1 MSHKHSLPYYLLLS
15 IVFCLSSCTSHDYE
29 SVDGDPMQTRIYTL
43 DNGLKVY
50 LTVNHDEPRI
60 QTYIAVRT
68 GSKNDPAESTG
79 LAHYLEHLMFKGT
92 DSFGTIDYAQERPL
106 LDSIEAQYEIYGQT
120 KDEALR
126 RAIYHRIDS
135 FSYEASKFA
144 IANEYDKLM
153 AGIGSTGSN
162 AFTGEDVTCYVENIP
177 AGTVEQWAKVQA
189 DRFRNM
195 VIRGFHTELEAVYEE
210 YNIYLTNDGDKISQA
225 VNGILFPHHPYGTQ
239 TTIGTQEH
247 LKNPSLVNVKKYYH
261 EWYVPNNIAIC
272 MSGDLDPEA
281 TIASI
286 ERYFGD
292 WEKSDSL
299 PQLSFPKEE
308 PLTEPVVKE
317 VFGREAEA
325 IVLAWPFEGKGQNPS
340 NSPVKGED
348 ANASSSSQ
356 GSVRPS
362 DLLDVMGEVLSN
374 NMAGLMDLDLNKAQK
389 VLESGAFVMEN
400 NDYSALWLYATPKEG
415 QTLDEVRG
423 LLLAEVEKL
432 KKGDWDDSL
441 LSAVVNNM
449 KRKRLESLQDNS
461 NRAMMF
467 VDAFINGID
476 WKTVVEQP
484 NCLEKIKKQ
493 DIIDFANRHLTSG
506 YACVFKRQGVDPN
519 EKKIEKPEISPIE
532 TNRDKTSDFVTE
544 VLSMPSKEIQPVFL
558 DFEKDLTIKECPT
571 GDGQCPTKTEL
582 ISREEKD
589 AQLFSVSFIFDRGT
603 KTDKVLT
610 LAPQYLDYMGTDS
623 LSAEQYRMELYKI
636 ACDVDMWAQED
647 RTYVTVKG
655 LAENMEQALRL
666 CQDWLSGN
674 VENQEVYDAVVAD
687 VLKMRS
693 DNKLDQRTCSRA
705 LFNYGLF
712 GPDNAFTHILSAEE
726 MQALTPADLLK
737 HLHDLASVPQH
748 ILYYGP
754 ASPLPSLVA
763 EGIFRSCGDSSSS
776 SPSQSG
782 EVWGDAFKHQP
793 VLESEVVIA
802 PFDAKN
808 IYMRAISNRGD
819 LFNASLLPEIQVF
832 NEYFGGGMN
841 TIVFQE
847 LREARGLAYS
857 AGALYAKP
865 DKADD
870 TNVFFTN
877 IITQNDKMTECLNV
891 FDDIVENMPQSEK
904 AYQLAKD
911 AVLKRLASER
921 TLRED
926 ILHYFIRMRDLGIN
940 HDANKDI
947 YERVKDMQL
956 SDLADFHEKQIKGRT
971 YRYMILG
978 DEKEL
983 DMQKLQQLGP
993 IRRVSLE
1000 DIFGY

>member
-1 MSHKHSLPYYLLLS
+1 MYMPHKRFLPVYLLLS
-15 IVFCLSSCTSHDYE
+15 IVFCLSACTGRDYE

-106 LDSIEAQYEIYGQT
+106 LDSIEAQYEIYGKT
-120 KDEALR
+120 KDEAER

-177 AGTVEQWAKVQA
+177 SGAVEQWAKVQA

-210 YNIYLTNDGDKISQA
+210 YNIYLTNDGDKVSQA
-225 VNGILFPHHPYGTQ
+225 INGILFPHHPYGTQ

-247 LKNPSLVNVKKYYH
+247 LKNPSLVNVMKYYH
-261 EWYVPNNIAIC
+261 DWYVPNNIAIC
-272 MSGDLDPEA
+272 MSGDLDPKETLK
-281 TIASI
+281 TI
-286 ERYFGD
+286 EQYFGD
-292 WEKSDSL
+292 WEKSDHL
-299 PQLSFPKEE
+299 PQLSFQKEE
-308 PLTEPVVKE
+308 PLKEPVVKE
-317 VFGREAEA
+317 VIGREAES
-325 IVLAWPFEGKGQNPS
+325 VFLAWPFAGKSDPS
-340 NSPVKGED
+340 F
-348 ANASSSSQ
+348 
-356 GSVRPS
+356 
-362 DLLDVMGEVLSN
+362 DLLTVMGEVLN
-374 NMAGLMDLDLNKAQK
+374 NDMAGLMDLDLNKAQK
-389 VLESGAFVMEN
+389 VLESGGYLMEN
-400 NDYSALWLYATPKEG
+400 SDYSALWLYATPKEG
-415 QTLDEVRG
+415 QTLEEVRD

-432 KKGDWDDSL
+432 KKGDWDEEL

-449 KRKRLESLQDNS
+449 KRHHIESQRN
-461 NRAMMF
+461 NMERAMMF
-467 VDAFINGID
+467 VDAFINGIE
-476 WKTVVEQP
+476 WKDAVQQIDRISKLT
-484 NCLEKIKKQ
+484 KQ
-493 DIIDFANRHLTSG
+493 DIVDFANQNLTDG
-506 YACVFKRQGVDPN
+506 YACVFKRQGFDPN

-544 VLSMPSKEIQPVFL
+544 VLQMPSKEIEPVFL
-558 DFEKDLTIKECPT
+558 DFEKDLSTDASQSGVEV
-571 GDGQCPTKTEL
+571 
-582 ISREEKD
+582 ISRQEKD
-589 AQLFSVSFIFDRGT
+589 AQLFSVTYIFDRGT
-603 KTDKVLT
+603 KADKVLSV
-610 LAPQYLDYMGTDS
+610 APQYLDYLGTDS
-623 LSAEQYRMELYKI
+623 LTAEQYQMELYKI
-636 ACDVDMWAQED
+636 ACDADFWAQED
-647 RTYVTVKG
+647 RTFVTVKG
-655 LAENMEQALRL
+655 LAENMEQALKL
-666 CQDWLSGN
+666 CQDWLSGT
-674 VENQEVYDAVVAD
+674 VENQDIYDAVVAD
-687 VLKMRS
+687 ILKSRA

-705 LFNYGLF
+705 LFNYGIF
-712 GPDNAFTHILSAEE
+712 GSDNAFTHILSAEE
-726 MQALTPADLLK
+726 LQALTPADLLA
-737 HLHDLASVPQH
+737 HIHDLVSVPQR

-754 ASPLPSLVA
+754 ENDIDHLPFNIDHLA
-763 EGIFRSCGDSSSS
+763 TPEDTAAKLTLNS
-776 SPSQSG
+776 SP
-782 EVWGDAFKHQP
+782 DNYFKRLP
-793 VLESEVVIA
+793 VLEPEVIIA
-802 PFDAKN
+802 PFAAKN
-808 IYMRAISNRGD
+808 IYMRNVSNRAD
-819 LFNASLLPEIQVF
+819 LFNADLMPDIQVF

-857 AGALYAKP
+857 AGALYATP
-865 DKADD
+865 EKADD
-870 TNVFFTN
+870 SNIFFTN

-904 AYQLAKD
+904 AFGLAKD

-926 ILHYFIRMRDLGIN
+926 ILFYYLRLRDLSLD
-940 HDANKDI
+940 HDINKDI
-947 YERVKDMQL
+947 YDRVKGMTMG
-956 SDLADFHEKQIKGRT
+956 DLVDFHEKQIKGRT

-983 DMQKLQQLGP
+983 DMEKLQQLGP
-993 IRRVSLE
+993 IRRVTLE

>member
-1 MSHKHSLPYYLLLS
+1 MTRKNFVSFFLLAS
-15 IVFCLSSCTSHDYE
+15 ICCLFSCTGNDYE

-43 DNGLKVY
+43 ENGLKVY

-60 QTYIAVRT
+60 QTYVAVRT

-106 LDSIEAQYEIYGQT
+106 LDSIEAQYEIYGKT
-120 KDEALR
+120 KDEAQR

-177 AGTVEQWAKVQA
+177 AGALEQWAKVQA

-210 YNIYLTNDGDKISQA
+210 YNIYLTNDGDKVSQA
-225 VNGILFPHHPYGTQ
+225 INGILFPHHPYGTQ

-247 LKNPSLVNVKKYYH
+247 LKNPSLVNVKNYYH
-261 EWYVPNNIAIC
+261 DWYVPNNIAIC
-272 MSGDLDPEA
+272 MSGDLDPRE
-281 TIASI
+281 TLKTI

-292 WEKSDSL
+292 WQKSDSL

-308 PLTEPVVKE
+308 PLKEPVVKE
-317 VFGREAEA
+317 VIGREAESLF
-325 IVLAWPFEGKGQNPS
+325 LAWPFAGK
-340 NSPVKGED
+340 
-348 ANASSSSQ
+348 
-356 GSVRPS
+356 S
-362 DLLDVMGEVLSN
+362 DPTADKLEVMGEVLSN
-374 NMAGLMDLDLNKAQK
+374 GMAGLMDLDLNKAQK

-400 NDYSALWLYATPKEG
+400 SDYSALWLYATPKDG
-415 QTLDEVRG
+415 QTLEEVRG

-432 KKGDWDDSL
+432 RKGDWDEAL

-449 KRKRLESLQDNS
+449 KRHRLESLQDNS
-461 NRAMMF
+461 ERAMLF

-476 WKTVVEQP
+476 WKDVVEQ
-484 NCLEKIKKQ
+484 NERFSKLTKQ
-493 DIIDFANRHLTSG
+493 DIVDFANQSLTDG
-506 YACVFKRQGVDPN
+506 YACVFKRQGIDPN

-532 TNRDKTSDFVTE
+532 TNRDKTSDFVSD
-544 VLSMPSKEIQPVFL
+544 VLQMPSKEIQPVFL
-558 DFEKDLTIKECPT
+558 DFDKDLSTDVMQSGVEVIT
-571 GDGQCPTKTEL
+571 RQ
-582 ISREEKD
+582 EKD
-589 AQLFSVSFIFDRGT
+589 AQLFSVSFIFDCGT
-603 KTDKVLT
+603 KADKVLSI
-610 LAPQYLDYMGTDS
+610 APQYLDYLGTDS
-623 LSAEQYRMELYKI
+623 LTAEQYQMELYRL
-636 ACDVDMWAQED
+636 ACDVDFWAQED

-655 LAENMEQALRL
+655 LAENMEPALKL
-666 CQDWLSGN
+666 CRDWLSGT
-674 VENQEVYDAVVAD
+674 VEDQNIYDAVVAD
-687 VLKMRS
+687 ILKSRA

-705 LFNYGLF
+705 LFNYGIY

-726 MQALTPADLLK
+726 MQALTPADILEHIH
-737 HLHDLASVPQH
+737 HLAAVPQR
-748 ILYYGP
+748 ILYCGP
-754 ASPLPSLVA
+754 
-763 EGIFRSCGDSSSS
+763 ED
-776 SPSQSG
+776 PSQSPLKG
-782 EVWGDAFKHQP
+782 EEFSPFTGENKKSPFKGDLEGLYFKRQP
-793 VLESEVVIA
+793 VLEPEVIIA
-802 PFDAKN
+802 PFAAKN
-808 IYMRAISNRGD
+808 IYMRSVSVRDEA
-819 LFNASLLPEIQVF
+819 FNAKLIPDIQVF

-857 AGALYAKP
+857 AGALYATP
-865 DKADD
+865 EKADD
-870 TNVFFTN
+870 RTLFFTN
-877 IITQNDKMTECLNV
+877 IITQNDTMTECLNV
-891 FDDIVENMPQSEK
+891 FDEIVENMPQSEK
-904 AYQLAKD
+904 AFQLAKD

-921 TLRED
+921 TLREN
-926 ILHYFIRMRDLGIN
+926 ILYYYLRMRDLDLTYDI
-940 HDANKDI
+940 NKDI
-947 YERVKDMQL
+947 YEKVKDMTL
-956 SDLADFHEKQIKGRT
+956 SDLADFHEKKIKGRT

-983 DMQKLQQLGP
+983 DMQKLQSLGP
-993 IRRVSLE
+993 IRRVTLK

>member
-1 MSHKHSLPYYLLLS
+1 MSHKQFYSLFSFFVSLIL
-15 IVFCLSSCTSHDYE
+15 FSCAGSHDYE
-29 SVDGDPMQTRIYTL
+29 SVEGDPMQTRIYTL

-92 DSFGTIDYAQERPL
+92 DSFGTFDYESERPL
-106 LDSIEAQYEIYGQT
+106 LDSIEAQYEVYGKT
-120 KDEALR
+120 KDEAMR

-162 AFTGEDVTCYVENIP
+162 AFTGEDVTCYTENIP
-177 AGTVEQWAKVQA
+177 SGAVEQWAKVQS

-210 YNIYLTNDGDKISQA
+210 YNIYLTNDNDKVSQA
-225 VNGILFPHHPYGTQ
+225 INGILFPHHPYGTQ

-261 EWYVPNNIAIC
+261 DWYVPNNIAIC

-281 TIASI
+281 TMETIK
-286 ERYFGD
+286 RYFGD

-299 PQLSFPKEE
+299 PQLSFQKEE
-308 PLTEPVVKE
+308 PMTEPVFKE
-317 VFGREAEA
+317 VIGREAEQ
-325 IVLAWPFEGKGQNPS
+325 VYMAWPFAGKG
-340 NSPVKGED
+340 D
-348 ANASSSSQ
+348 IT
-356 GSVRPS
+356 S
-362 DLLDVMGEVLSN
+362 DFLDVMGEILSN
-374 NMAGLMDLDLNKAQK
+374 DMAGLMDLDLNKAQK
-389 VLESGAFVMEN
+389 VLESGAFIMEN
-400 NDYSALWLYATPKEG
+400 NDYSALWLYGTPKEG
-415 QTLDEVRG
+415 QTLEEVRQ

-432 KKGDWDDSL
+432 KKGDWDESL

-449 KRKRLESLQDNS
+449 KRKRLERLQDNGA
-461 NRAMMF
+461 RAMMF
-467 VDAFINGID
+467 VDAFINGIE
-476 WKTVVEQP
+476 WKDAVEQMDRIS
-484 NCLEKIKKQ
+484 KITKT
-493 DIIDFANRHLTSG
+493 DIIDYANKYMGNG
-506 YACVFKRQGVDPN
+506 YACVYKHQGFDPN

-532 TNRDKTSDFVTE
+532 TNRDKTSDFVTD
-544 VLSMPSKEIQPVFL
+544 VLSMPSKEIEPVFL
-558 DFEKDLTIKECPT
+558 DFEKDLTVNTPS
-571 GDGQCPTKTEL
+571 DGLEMLCRQ
-582 ISREEKD
+582 EKD

-603 KTDKVLT
+603 KADKVLT
-610 LAPQYLDYMGTDS
+610 LAPQYLDYMGTDN
-623 LSAEQYRMELYKI
+623 LTAEQYQMELYKI
-636 ACDVDMWAQED
+636 ACDVDFWSQED
-647 RTYVTVKG
+647 KTIVLVKG
-655 LAENMEQALRL
+655 LAENMDQALRL

-705 LFNYGLF
+705 LFNYGFF
-712 GPDNAFTHILSAEE
+712 GPDNAFTHILSTEE
-726 MQALTPADLLK
+726 MQALTPADLLQ
-737 HLHDLASVPQH
+737 HIHDLASVPQH
-748 ILYYGP
+748 ILYCGP
-754 ASPLPSLVA
+754 LENPSISLWGESPR
-763 EGIFRSCGDSSSS
+763 EGVNEEGVSY
-776 SPSQSG
+776 
-782 EVWGDAFKHQP
+782 FKHQP
-793 VLESEVVIA
+793 VHESEVIIA
-802 PFDAKN
+802 PFEAKN
-808 IYMRAISNRGD
+808 IYMRANSNRGD
-819 LFNASLLPEIQVF
+819 LFNASLLPDIQVF

-865 DKADD
+865 NKADD

-891 FDDIVENMPQSEK
+891 FDDIVENMPQSEQ
-904 AYQLAKD
+904 AFQLAKD
-911 AVLKRLASER
+911 AVLKRLATER
-921 TLRED
+921 FLRDD
-926 ILHYFIRMRDLGIN
+926 ILYYYLRMRDLNID

-947 YERVKDMQL
+947 YDHVKDMQL
-956 SDLADFHEKQIKGRT
+956 SDLVDFHEKQIKGRT

-993 IRRVSLE
+993 IRRVSLQ

>member
-1 MSHKHSLPYYLLLS
+1 MNLKKLKSYCLLTAVCSLTAFSLS
-15 IVFCLSSCTSHDYE
+15 LSSCSGSHDYE
-29 SVDGDPMQTRIYTL
+29 SVEGDPMQTRIYTL

-68 GSKNDPAESTG
+68 GSRNDPAESTG

-106 LDSIEAQYEIYGQT
+106 LDSIEAQYEIYGKT
-120 KDEALR
+120 KDEAQR

-162 AFTGEDVTCYVENIP
+162 AFTSEDVTCYTENIP
-177 AGTVEQWAKVQA
+177 AGAVEQWAKVQA

-210 YNIYLTNDGDKISQA
+210 YNIYLTNDGDKVSQA
-225 VNGILFPHHPYGTQ
+225 INGILFPHHPYGTQ

-247 LKNPSLVNVKKYYH
+247 LKNPSLINVKNYYH
-261 EWYVPNNIAIC
+261 DWYVPNNIAIC
-272 MSGDLDPEA
+272 MSGDLDPEETMS
-281 TIASI
+281 TIR
-286 ERYFGD
+286 RYFGD
-292 WEKSDSL
+292 WQKSDSL
-299 PQLSFPKEE
+299 PQLSFQKEE
-308 PLTEPVVKE
+308 PLTQPVCKE
-317 VFGREAEA
+317 VIGREAEQ
-325 IVLAWPFEGKGQNPS
+325 VYMAWLFAGKEGQGAS
-340 NSPVKGED
+340 NS
-348 ANASSSSQ
+348 
-356 GSVRPS
+356 S
-362 DLLDVMGEVLSN
+362 DLLEVMGEVLSN
-374 NMAGLMDLDLNKAQK
+374 GMAGLMDLDLNKAQK
-389 VLESGAFVMEN
+389 VLESGAFAMEN
-400 NDYSALWLYATPKEG
+400 NDYSALWLYGTPKEG
-415 QTLDEVRG
+415 QTLEEVRQ
-423 LLLAEVEKL
+423 LMLAEVEKL
-432 KKGDWDDSL
+432 KKGEWDESL

-449 KRKRLESLQDNS
+449 KRKRLESLQDNQS
-461 NRAMMF
+461 RAMMF
-467 VDAFINGID
+467 VESFIYSLD
-476 WKTVVEQP
+476 WADVVGQ
-484 NCLEKIKKQ
+484 NDRIGKLTKQ
-493 DIIDFANRHLTSG
+493 DIVDFANATLTDG
-506 YACVFKRQGVDPN
+506 YACVFKRQGFDPN

-544 VLSMPSKEIQPVFL
+544 VLSMPAKEIAPQFL
-558 DFEKDLTIKECPT
+558 DFEKDLKTLSEE
-571 GDGQCPTKTEL
+571 DSGQEL
-582 ISREEKD
+582 ISRID
-589 AQLFSVSFIFDRGT
+589 PNAQLFSVSFIFDRGT
-603 KTDKVLT
+603 KADKVLSI
-610 LAPQYLDYMGTDS
+610 APQYLDYMGTDS

-647 RTYVTVKG
+647 RTYVIVKG
-655 LAENMEQALRL
+655 LAENMEKALQL
-666 CQDWLSGN
+666 CQDWLSGS
-674 VENQEVYDAVVAD
+674 VENQDVYDAVVAD
-687 VLKMRS
+687 VLKARA

-705 LFNYGLF
+705 LFNYGFF
-712 GPDNAFTHILSAEE
+712 GPDNAFTHILSAGEL
-726 MQALTPADLLK
+726 QALKPADLL
-737 HLHDLASVPQH
+737 LHIHGLASVPQH
-748 ILYYGP
+748 VLYYGP
-754 ASPLPSLVA
+754 EAPSLLPLWGSASDRRGSENEVLPQ
-763 EGIFRSCGDSSSS
+763 GG
-776 SPSQSG
+776 SG
-782 EVWGDAFKHQP
+782 EGAYFHHLP
-793 VLESEVVIA
+793 VLEPEVIIA

-808 IYMRAISNRGD
+808 IYMRNVSNRGD
-819 LFNASLLPEIQVF
+819 LFDASLLPDIQVF

-870 TNVFFTN
+870 SNVFFTN

-904 AYQLAKD
+904 AFQLAKD

-921 TLRED
+921 ILRED
-926 ILHYFIRMRDLGIN
+926 ILYYYMRMRDLGID
-940 HDANKDI
+940 HDANRDI
-947 YERVKDMQL
+947 YEKVKDMTMG
-956 SDLADFHEKQIKGRT
+956 DLADFHEKQIKGRT

-993 IRRVSLE
+993 IRRVTLE

>member
-1 MSHKHSLPYYLLLS
+1 MNLKQLKFYHLLTAVCCLMALS
-15 IVFCLSSCTSHDYE
+15 FNLSSCTGNSNYE
-29 SVDGDPMQTRIYTL
+29 SVKGDPMQTRIYTL

-92 DSFGTIDYAQERPL
+92 DSFGTIDYENERPL
-106 LDSIEAQYEIYGQT
+106 LDSIEAQYEIYGKT
-120 KDEALR
+120 KDEAER

-177 AGTVEQWAKVQA
+177 AGAVEQWAKVQA

-210 YNIYLTNDGDKISQA
+210 YNIYLTNDGDKVSQA
-225 VNGILFPHHPYGTQ
+225 INGILFPHHPYGTQ

-247 LKNPSLVNVKKYYH
+247 LKNPSLVNVMKYYRD
-261 EWYVPNNIAIC
+261 WYVPNNIAIC
-272 MSGDLDPEA
+272 LSGELDPEETLK
-281 TIASI
+281 TI
-286 ERYFGD
+286 EQYFGD
-292 WEKSDSL
+292 WQKSDSL

-308 PLTEPVVKE
+308 PLKEPVVKE
-317 VFGREAEA
+317 VIGREAES
-325 IVLAWPFEGKGQNPS
+325 IFLAWPFAGKS
-340 NSPVKGED
+340 D
-348 ANASSSSQ
+348 AS
-356 GSVRPS
+356 S
-362 DLLDVMGEVLSN
+362 DLLEVMGEVLSN
-374 NMAGLMDLDLNKAQK
+374 GMAGLMDLDLNKAQK

-415 QTLDEVRG
+415 QKLEEVRS
-423 LLLAEVEKL
+423 LMLIEIEKL
-432 KKGDWDDSL
+432 KKGEWDESL

-461 NRAMMF
+461 QRAMLF

-476 WKTVVEQP
+476 WKDAVEQTDRISK
-484 NCLEKIKKQ
+484 LTKQ
-493 DIIDFANRHLTSG
+493 DIVDFANATLTDG

-544 VLSMPSKEIQPVFL
+544 VLSMPSKEIEPVFL
-558 DFEKDLTIKECPT
+558 DFGKDLKVEQ
-571 GDGQCPTKTEL
+571 GAGGEGQEV
-582 ISREEKD
+582 ISHYESGS
-589 AQLFSVSFIFDRGT
+589 QLFSVTYIFDRGT
-603 KTDKVLT
+603 KADKVLS
-610 LAPQYLDYMGTDS
+610 LVPQYLDYMGTDS
-623 LSAEQYRMELYKI
+623 LSAEQYQMELYKI
-636 ACDVDMWAQED
+636 ACNVDLWAQED
-647 RTYVTVKG
+647 RMYVNVKG
-655 LAENMEQALRL
+655 LAENMEQALKL

-674 VENQEVYDAVVAD
+674 VEKQEVYDAVVAD
-687 VLKMRS
+687 VLKARA

-705 LFNYGLF
+705 LFNYGIY

-726 MQALTPADLLK
+726 MQALKPADLLA

-754 ASPLPSLVA
+754 NAPSLLPLWGSA
-763 EGIFRSCGDSSSS
+763 TERRG
-776 SPSQSG
+776 G
-782 EVWGDAFKHQP
+782 ENEAFKRLP
-793 VLESEVVIA
+793 VLEPEVIIA

-808 IYMRAISNRGD
+808 IYMRNVSNRGD
-819 LFNASLLPEIQVF
+819 LFNAALLPDIQVF

-870 TNVFFTN
+870 TNIFFTN

-891 FDDIVENMPQSEK
+891 FDDIVENMPQSEQ
-904 AYQLAKD
+904 AFQLAKD

-921 TLRED
+921 ILREN
-926 ILHYFIRMRDLGIN
+926 ILYYYMRMRDLGID
-940 HDANKDI
+940 HDANRDI
-947 YERVKDMQL
+947 YEKVKDMTL
-956 SDLADFHEKQIKGRT
+956 GDLADFHDKQIKGRT

-983 DMQKLQQLGP
+983 DMQKLQSLGP
-993 IRRVSLE
+993 IRRVTLQ

>member
-1 MSHKHSLPYYLLLS
+1 MTRKSISRFSFFFFQLSILFCLLS
-15 IVFCLSSCTSHDYE
+15 CTGHDYE
-29 SVDGDPMQTRIYTL
+29 CVDGDSMQTRIYTL

-50 LTVNHDEPRI
+50 LTVNRDEPRI

-106 LDSIEAQYEIYGQT
+106 LDSIEAQYEIYGKT

-162 AFTGEDVTCYVENIP
+162 AFTGEDVTCYTENIP
-177 AGTVEQWAKVQA
+177 SGAVEQWAKVQA

-210 YNIYLTNDGDKISQA
+210 YNIYLTNDGDKVSQA
-225 VNGILFPHHPYGTQ
+225 INGILFPHHPYGTQ

-261 EWYVPNNIAIC
+261 DWYVPNNIAIC
-272 MSGDLDPEA
+272 MSGDLDPEE
-281 TIASI
+281 TMEVIR
-286 ERYFGD
+286 RYFGD

-299 PQLSFPKEE
+299 PKLSFPKEE
-308 PLTEPVVKE
+308 KMTQPVVKE
-317 VFGREAEA
+317 VLGRETEQ
-325 IVLAWPFEGKGQNPS
+325 IVLAWPFEGKKS
-340 NSPVKGED
+340 
-348 ANASSSSQ
+348 
-356 GSVRPS
+356 GS
-362 DLLDVMGEVLSN
+362 DKLEVMCEVLCN
-374 NMAGLMDLDLNKAQK
+374 GMAGLMDLDLNQAQK
-389 VLESGAFVMEN
+389 VLQSGSFVMEN
-400 NDYSALWLYATPKEG
+400 CDYSALWLYGTPKEG
-415 QTLDEVRG
+415 QTLEEVRE
-423 LLLAEVEKL
+423 LMLAEVEKL
-432 KKGDWDDSL
+432 KKGDWDEEL
-441 LSAVVNNM
+441 LTAIVNNM
-449 KRKRLESLQDNS
+449 KRHHLESLQGNS
-461 NRAMMF
+461 ERAMMF
-467 VDAFINGID
+467 VDAFINGIE
-476 WKTVVEQP
+476 WKDVVDKMDRIS
-484 NCLEKIKKQ
+484 KITKQ
-493 DIIDFANRHLTSG
+493 DITDFANATLTDG
-506 YACVFKRQGVDPN
+506 YACVYKRQGIDPN

-532 TNRDKTSDFVTE
+532 TNRDKTSDFVTD
-544 VLSMPSKEIQPVFL
+544 VLSMPTKEAEPVFL
-558 DFEKDLTIKECPT
+558 DFGKDLTVKQGSP
-571 GDGQCPTKTEL
+571 EL
-582 ISREEKD
+582 LCRHEPD

-603 KTDKVLT
+603 KADKVLS

-623 LSAEQYRMELYKI
+623 LSPEQYQMELYKI
-636 ACDVDMWAQED
+636 ACDIDFWAQED

-655 LAENMEQALRL
+655 LAENMDKALNL
-666 CQDWLSGN
+666 CRDWLAGN
-674 VENQEVYDAVVAD
+674 VENQEVYDTVVAD
-687 VLKMRS
+687 VLKTRA

-712 GPDNAFTHILSAEE
+712 GPDNAFTHILSANE
-726 MQALTPADLLK
+726 MKALTPAELFQ
-737 HLHDLASVPQH
+737 HIHDLASVPQH
-748 ILYYGP
+748 ILYCGP
-754 ASPLPSLVA
+754 LKEAEAENLIVVGPHNVSPQGDLEGAQPSY
-763 EGIFRSCGDSSSS
+763 F
-776 SPSQSG
+776 P
-782 EVWGDAFKHQP
+782 HQP
-793 VLESEVVIA
+793 VLESEVIIA
-802 PFDAKN
+802 PYAAKN

-819 LFNASLLPEIQVF
+819 LFDASLLPDIQVF

-865 DKADD
+865 DWKDD

-891 FDDIVENMPQSEK
+891 FDDIVENMPQSEP
-904 AYQLAKD
+904 AFQLAKD

-921 TLRED
+921 ILRED
-926 ILHYFIRMRDLGIN
+926 ILHYYIRLRDLGID
-940 HDANKDI
+940 HDTNKDI
-947 YERVKDMQL
+947 YERVKGMTL
-956 SDLADFHEKQIKGRT
+956 ADLASFHEKQIKGRT
-971 YRYMILG
+971 YRYVILG

-993 IRRVSLE
+993 IRRVTLE

>member
-1 MSHKHSLPYYLLLS
+1 MSHKHFIFSSLLS
-15 IVFCLSSCTSHDYE
+15 VVCCLCSCSGSGNYE

-50 LTVNHDEPRI
+50 LTVNRDEPRI

-68 GSKNDPAESTG
+68 GSKNDPAECTG

-92 DSFGTIDYAQERPL
+92 DSFGTFDYAQERPL
-106 LDSIEAQYEIYGQT
+106 LDSIEAQYEIYGST

-162 AFTGEDVTCYVENIP
+162 AFTGEDVTCYTENIP
-177 AGTVEQWAKVQA
+177 AGAVEQWAKVQA

-210 YNIYLTNDGDKISQA
+210 YNIYLTNDGDKVNQA

-247 LKNPSLVNVKKYYH
+247 LKNPSLVNVKSYYH
-261 EWYVPNNIAIC
+261 KWYVPNNIAIC
-272 MSGDLDPEA
+272 MSGDLDPEETLE
-281 TIASI
+281 TIK
-286 ERYFGD
+286 RYFGD

-299 PQLSFPKEE
+299 AQPTFPKEDK
-308 PLTEPVVKE
+308 LTEPVVKE
-317 VFGREAEA
+317 VLGRETEQ
-325 IVLAWPFEGKGQNPS
+325 IVLAWPFAGKS
-340 NSPVKGED
+340 D
-348 ANASSSSQ
+348 ASA
-356 GSVRPS
+356 

-374 NMAGLMDLDLNKAQK
+374 GMAGLMDLNLNQAQK
-389 VLESGAFVMEN
+389 VLMSGAFVMEN
-400 NDYSALWLYATPKEG
+400 SDYSALWLYGTPKEG
-415 QTLDEVRG
+415 QTLEEVRG
-423 LLLAEVEKL
+423 LMLGEVEKL
-432 KKGDWDDSL
+432 KKGEWDESL

-461 NRAMMF
+461 ERAMMF

-476 WKTVVEQP
+476 WKDVVER
-484 NCLEKIKKQ
+484 NERIGKITKQ
-493 DIIDFANRHLTSG
+493 DVIDFANASLTDG
-506 YACVFKRQGVDPN
+506 YACVYKRQGIDPN

-532 TNRDKTSDFVTE
+532 TNRDKTSDFVTD
-544 VLSMPSKEIQPVFL
+544 VLSMPSKEIEPAFL
-558 DFEKDLTIKECPT
+558 DFEKELTIEQGSP
-571 GDGQCPTKTEL
+571 EL
-582 ISREEKD
+582 LCRYEPD

-603 KTDKVLT
+603 KADKLLS

-623 LSAEQYRMELYKI
+623 LTAEQYQMELYKI
-636 ACDVDMWAQED
+636 ACDVDFWAQED

-655 LAENMEQALRL
+655 LAENMEQALKL
-666 CQDWLSGN
+666 CGDWLSGN

-687 VLKMRS
+687 VLKSRA
-693 DNKLDQRTCSRA
+693 DNKLDQRTCARA

-726 MQALTPADLLK
+726 MQALTPAELLQ
-737 HLHDLASVPQH
+737 HVHDLASVPQH
-748 ILYYGP
+748 ILYCGP
-754 ASPLPSLVA
+754 QKEGFKDWLTFKGKPSADATGANDSPTTTDYFP
-763 EGIFRSCGDSSSS
+763 
-776 SPSQSG
+776 
-782 EVWGDAFKHQP
+782 HQP
-793 VLESEVVIA
+793 VLESEVIIA
-802 PFDAKN
+802 PYAAKN

-819 LFNASLLPEIQVF
+819 QFDASLLPDIQVF

-857 AGALYAKP
+857 AGALYTRP
-865 DKADD
+865 DRKDD

-891 FDDIVENMPQSEK
+891 FDDIVENMPQSEP
-904 AYQLAKD
+904 AFQLAKD
-911 AVLKRLASER
+911 AVIKRLASER
-921 TLRED
+921 ILREN
-926 ILHYFIRMRDLGIN
+926 ILHYYIRLRDLGLD
-940 HDANKDI
+940 HDVDKDI
-947 YERVKDMQL
+947 YERVKDMTL
-956 SDLADFHEKQIKGRT
+956 ADLADFHQKQVKGRT
-971 YRYMILG
+971 YRYVILG
-978 DEKEL
+978 DEMEL

-993 IRRVSLE
+993 IRRVSLK

>member
-1 MSHKHSLPYYLLLS
+1 MNLKQLKFYHLLTAVCCLMALS
-15 IVFCLSSCTSHDYE
+15 FNLSSCTGNSNYE
-29 SVDGDPMQTRIYTL
+29 SVKGDPMQTRIYTL

-92 DSFGTIDYAQERPL
+92 DSFGTIDYENERPL
-106 LDSIEAQYEIYGQT
+106 LDSIEAQYEIYGKT
-120 KDEALR
+120 KDEAER

-177 AGTVEQWAKVQA
+177 AGTVEQWARVQA

-210 YNIYLTNDGDKISQA
+210 YNIYLTNDGDKVSQA
-225 VNGILFPHHPYGTQ
+225 INGILFPHHPYGTQ

-247 LKNPSLVNVKKYYH
+247 LKNPSLVNVMKYYRD
-261 EWYVPNNIAIC
+261 WYVPNNIAIC
-272 MSGDLDPEA
+272 LSGELDPEETLK
-281 TIASI
+281 TI
-286 ERYFGD
+286 EQYFGD
-292 WEKSDSL
+292 WQKSDSL

-308 PLTEPVVKE
+308 PLKEPVVKE
-317 VFGREAEA
+317 VIGREAES
-325 IVLAWPFEGKGQNPS
+325 IFLAWPFAGKS
-340 NSPVKGED
+340 D
-348 ANASSSSQ
+348 AS
-356 GSVRPS
+356 S
-362 DLLDVMGEVLSN
+362 DLLEVMGEVLSN
-374 NMAGLMDLDLNKAQK
+374 GMAGLMDLNLNKAQK

-415 QTLDEVRG
+415 QTLEEVRS
-423 LLLAEVEKL
+423 LMLTEIEKL
-432 KKGDWDDSL
+432 KKGEWDESL

-461 NRAMMF
+461 QRAMLF

-476 WKTVVEQP
+476 WKDAVE
-484 NCLEKIKKQ
+484 LTDRISKLTKQ
-493 DIIDFANRHLTSG
+493 DIVDFANATLTDG

-544 VLSMPSKEIQPVFL
+544 VLSMPSKEIEPVFL
-558 DFEKDLTIKECPT
+558 DFGKDLKVEQ
-571 GDGQCPTKTEL
+571 GAGGEGQEV
-582 ISREEKD
+582 ISHYESGS
-589 AQLFSVSFIFDRGT
+589 QLFSVTYIFDRGT
-603 KTDKVLT
+603 KADKVLS
-610 LAPQYLDYMGTDS
+610 LVPQYLDYMGTDS
-623 LSAEQYRMELYKI
+623 LSAEQYQMELYKI
-636 ACDVDMWAQED
+636 ACNVDLWAQED
-647 RTYVTVKG
+647 RMYVNVKG
-655 LAENMEQALRL
+655 LAENMEQALKL

-674 VENQEVYDAVVAD
+674 VEKQEVYDAVVAD
-687 VLKMRS
+687 VLKARA

-705 LFNYGLF
+705 LFNYGIY

-726 MQALTPADLLK
+726 MQALKPADLLA

-754 ASPLPSLVA
+754 NAPSLLPLLGSA
-763 EGIFRSCGDSSSS
+763 TERRG
-776 SPSQSG
+776 G
-782 EVWGDAFKHQP
+782 ENEAFKRLP
-793 VLESEVVIA
+793 VLEPEVIIA

-808 IYMRAISNRGD
+808 IYMRNVSNRGD
-819 LFNASLLPEIQVF
+819 LFNAALLPDIQVF

-870 TNVFFTN
+870 TNIFFTN

-891 FDDIVENMPQSEK
+891 FDDIVENMPQSEQ
-904 AYQLAKD
+904 AFQLAKD

-921 TLRED
+921 ILREN
-926 ILHYFIRMRDLGIN
+926 ILYYYMRMRDLGID
-940 HDANKDI
+940 HDANRDI
-947 YERVKDMQL
+947 YEKVKDMTL
-956 SDLADFHEKQIKGRT
+956 GDLADFHDKQIKGRT

-983 DMQKLQQLGP
+983 DMQKLQSLAP
-993 IRRVSLE
+993 IRRVTLK

>member
-1 MSHKHSLPYYLLLS
+1 MNLKQLKFYHLLTAVCCLMALS
-15 IVFCLSSCTSHDYE
+15 FNLSSCTGNSNYE
-29 SVDGDPMQTRIYTL
+29 SVKGDPMQTRIYTL

-92 DSFGTIDYAQERPL
+92 DSFGTIDYENERPL
-106 LDSIEAQYEIYGQT
+106 LDSIEAQYEIYGKT
-120 KDEALR
+120 KDEAER

-210 YNIYLTNDGDKISQA
+210 YNIYLTNDGDKVSQA
-225 VNGILFPHHPYGTQ
+225 INGILFPHHPYGTQ

-247 LKNPSLVNVKKYYH
+247 LKNPSLVNVMKYYRD
-261 EWYVPNNIAIC
+261 WYVPNNIAIC
-272 MSGDLDPEA
+272 LSGELDPEETLK
-281 TIASI
+281 TI
-286 ERYFGD
+286 EQYFGD
-292 WEKSDSL
+292 WQKSDSL

-308 PLTEPVVKE
+308 PLKEPVVKE
-317 VFGREAEA
+317 VIGREAES
-325 IVLAWPFEGKGQNPS
+325 IFLAWPFAGKS
-340 NSPVKGED
+340 D
-348 ANASSSSQ
+348 AS
-356 GSVRPS
+356 S
-362 DLLDVMGEVLSN
+362 DLLEVMGEVLSN
-374 NMAGLMDLDLNKAQK
+374 GMAGLMDLDLNKAQK

-415 QTLDEVRG
+415 QTLEEVRS
-423 LLLAEVEKL
+423 LMLAETEKL
-432 KKGDWDDSL
+432 KKGEWDEAL

-449 KRKRLESLQDNS
+449 KRHRLENLQDNS
-461 NRAMMF
+461 QRAMLF

-476 WKTVVEQP
+476 WKDAVEQTDRISK
-484 NCLEKIKKQ
+484 LTKQ
-493 DIIDFANRHLTSG
+493 DIVDFANATLTDD

-544 VLSMPSKEIQPVFL
+544 VLSMPSKEIEPVFL
-558 DFEKDLTIKECPT
+558 DFGKDLKVEQ
-571 GDGQCPTKTEL
+571 GAGGEGQEV
-582 ISREEKD
+582 ISHYESGS
-589 AQLFSVSFIFDRGT
+589 QLFSVTYIFDRGT
-603 KTDKVLT
+603 KADKVLS
-610 LAPQYLDYMGTDS
+610 LVPQYLDYMGTDS
-623 LSAEQYRMELYKI
+623 LSAEQYQMELYKI
-636 ACDVDMWAQED
+636 ACNVDLWAQED
-647 RTYVTVKG
+647 RMYVNVKG
-655 LAENMEQALRL
+655 LAENMEQALKL

-674 VENQEVYDAVVAD
+674 VEKQEVYDAVVAD
-687 VLKMRS
+687 VLKARA

-705 LFNYGLF
+705 LFNYGIY

-726 MQALTPADLLK
+726 MQALKPADLLA

-754 ASPLPSLVA
+754 NAPSLLPLWGSATERQV
-763 EGIFRSCGDSSSS
+763 
-776 SPSQSG
+776 G
-782 EVWGDAFKHQP
+782 ENEAFKRLP
-793 VLESEVVIA
+793 VLEPEVIIA

-808 IYMRAISNRGD
+808 IYMRNVSNRGD
-819 LFNASLLPEIQVF
+819 LFNAALLPDIQVF

-870 TNVFFTN
+870 TNIFFTN

-891 FDDIVENMPQSEK
+891 FDDIVENMPQSEQ
-904 AYQLAKD
+904 AFQLAKD

-921 TLRED
+921 ILREN
-926 ILHYFIRMRDLGIN
+926 ILYYYMRMRDLGID
-940 HDANKDI
+940 HDANRDI
-947 YERVKDMQL
+947 YEKVKDMTL
-956 SDLADFHEKQIKGRT
+956 GDLADFHDKQIKGRT

-983 DMQKLQQLGP
+983 DMQKLQSLGP
-993 IRRVSLE
+993 IRRVTLQ